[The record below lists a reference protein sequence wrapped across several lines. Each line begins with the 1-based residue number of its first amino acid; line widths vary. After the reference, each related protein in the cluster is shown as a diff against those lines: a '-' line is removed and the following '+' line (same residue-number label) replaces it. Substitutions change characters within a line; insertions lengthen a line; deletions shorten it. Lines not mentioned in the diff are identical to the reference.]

1 MGLSGTAAQPG
12 GPPTPSASA
21 PQHPCTPAYLRCTLC
36 TLPPCASAG
45 VWQHRH
51 ISGPALPPVAGQL
64 AQLTSG
70 AAVKQQLYQT
80 AVHGRADGS
89 SSEKVLSRMIV
100 RPPPKN
106 PGSLPR
112 TLSLGGSVVT
122 K

>member
-1 MGLSGTAAQPG
+1 MPAA
-12 GPPTPSASA
+12 ASA
-21 PQHPCTPAYLRCTLC
+21 ALALAVSGG
-36 TLPPCASAG
+36 ASAL
-45 VWQHRH
+45 
-51 ISGPALPPVAGQL
+51 APPLGYDQL
-64 AQLTSG
+64 AYFVKIACCPSEHER
-70 AAVKQQLYQT
+70 AVKQQLYQT